1 MPTLRRG
8 HSVAVAGRWGNVRV
22 ASPLYF
28 DKVRR
33 KVAAMFAGLR
43 TADAVVVPGEIIET
57 NATSVDG
64 NRAAWVFD
72 IEQDPDV
79 IAKLQ
84 NSDLRVVFSGDGV
97 ALPGLIR

>member
-22 ASPLYF
+22 AN
-28 DKVRR
+28 
-33 KVAAMFAGLR
+33 
-43 TADAVVVPGEIIET
+43 AVVVPGEIIET

-84 NSDLRVVFSGDGV
+84 NTDLRVVFSGDGV